1 MKKAILLGF
10 FLFSCFFLTYPS
22 SSGKAIFKI
31 GPALSFGKFQDLSAE
46 SLLDKC
52 LPGVELA
59 VRCAERFEVWGAYKF
74 SKTHY
79 RMENGSDRIFRLD
92 AFAAGLR
99 FKPVRIAIG
108 EPFIGVGLNYYHFA
122 GDLFPPFA
130 FPVNSAIGPCI
141 QGGFYILVLRP
152 LQIQCAVKYNMMRHT
167 ETRKTDRGTYH
178 YQTDFS
184 GLEFGVELLLWIRG
198 K

>member
-1 MKKAILLGF
+1 MKKAVLFGF

-22 SSGKAIFKI
+22 ASGKTIFKI
-31 GPALSFGKFQDLSAE
+31 GPALSFAKVRDLSPE
-46 SLLDKC
+46 SLLDER

-59 VRCAERFEVWGAYKF
+59 VRCAERFEAWGAYKF

-79 RMENGSDRIFRLD
+79 RMGNGSDRVFRLD

-108 EPFIGVGLNYYHFA
+108 EPFIGVGLNYYRFA

-141 QGGFYILVLRP
+141 QGGFDILVLRL
-152 LQIQCAVKYNMMRHT
+152 LQIQCAAKYNLMRHT
-167 ETRKTDRGTYH
+167 ETRKTERGTYH
-178 YQTDFS
+178 YQTDLS
-184 GLEFGVELLLWIRG
+184 GLEFGVGLLLCIRG